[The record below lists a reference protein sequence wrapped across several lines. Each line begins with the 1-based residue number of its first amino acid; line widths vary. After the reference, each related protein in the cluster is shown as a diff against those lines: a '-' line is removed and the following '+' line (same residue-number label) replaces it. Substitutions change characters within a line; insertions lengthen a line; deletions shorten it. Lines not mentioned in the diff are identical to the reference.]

1 MLFVTSWKKRNFA
14 VVKRF
19 EDIKVVAF
27 DADDTLW
34 DCQSHFE
41 RATDDCCRLLSPWAD
56 AETVRQSLFETER
69 KNMALLGYGT
79 KAFTLSLVESAV
91 KVSDGGVSGDV
102 IGEIVALG
110 HRLLQLPARPLPE
123 VESTLARLYED
134 GKYRLVVFTKG
145 ELLDQ
150 ESKLRRSGLA
160 KYFQYVEIVSDKTHQ
175 AFLTLCRNMRI
186 APSSLLMVG
195 NSLRSDIAPALEIG
209 ASAVYIPFHV
219 TWELEHIEEFVHER
233 KEKVGRFSDI
243 LNLI

>member
-1 MLFVTSWKKRNFA
+1 
-14 VVKRF
+14 
-19 EDIKVVAF
+19 VAF

-56 AETVRQSLFETER
+56 AVAVRRSLFETER

-91 KVSDGGVSGDV
+91 KVSGGKVTGDV
-102 IGEIVALG
+102 VGEIVALG
-110 HRLLQLPARPLPE
+110 HRLLQLSANPLPE
-123 VESTLARLYED
+123 VEPTLAQLYEE
-134 GKYRLVVFTKG
+134 GRYRLVVFTKG

-160 KYFQYVEIVSDKTHQ
+160 KYFQHVEIVSDKTRH
-175 AFLTLCRNMRI
+175 AFLSLCRILRI
-186 APSSLLMVG
+186 APNSLLMVG
-195 NSLRSDIAPALEIG
+195 DSLRSDMAPALEIG

-219 TWELEHIEEFVHER
+219 TWELEHTEEFAHER
-233 KEKVGRFSDI
+233 MEKIERFSEI